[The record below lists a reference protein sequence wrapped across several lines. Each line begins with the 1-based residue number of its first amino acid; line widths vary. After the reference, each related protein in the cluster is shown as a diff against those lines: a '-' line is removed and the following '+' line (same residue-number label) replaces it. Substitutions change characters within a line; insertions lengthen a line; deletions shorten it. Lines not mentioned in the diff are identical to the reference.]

1 MQCRVD
7 GCGRDA
13 QYKTAQLCQMHYFR
27 MRRNGSVAKKLSSRQ
42 QRIITPNG
50 YVRIFEPGHALADKG
65 GYVFEHRQV
74 MWAIAGSDC
83 RPCELC
89 GKAETWATCHVDHK
103 DDDRQNNAEG
113 NLRILCRGCNVKR
126 GFRPESYESRSQVGL
141 IEFEGRR
148 DTATNWARDPRVKV
162 SGHTILRRKAAGMS
176 DFDALFAPKLTHNG
190 KAKFRAWVSELK
202 RATA

>member
-74 MWAIAGSDC
+74 MWAIAGFDC

-89 GKAETWATCHVDHK
+89 GKAEPGQPAMSITRTMIARTMPRETSEFSAVAAT
-103 DDDRQNNAEG
+103 
-113 NLRILCRGCNVKR
+113 
-126 GFRPESYESRSQVGL
+126 
-141 IEFEGRR
+141 
-148 DTATNWARDPRVKV
+148 
-162 SGHTILRRKAAGMS
+162 
-176 DFDALFAPKLTHNG
+176 
-190 KAKFRAWVSELK
+190 
-202 RATA
+202 

>member
-74 MWAIAGSDC
+74 MWAIAGLTAGRASC
-83 RPCELC
+83 AGRLRPGQPAMSITRTMIARTMLR
-89 GKAETWATCHVDHK
+89 ETSEFSAVAAT
-103 DDDRQNNAEG
+103 
-113 NLRILCRGCNVKR
+113 
-126 GFRPESYESRSQVGL
+126 
-141 IEFEGRR
+141 
-148 DTATNWARDPRVKV
+148 
-162 SGHTILRRKAAGMS
+162 
-176 DFDALFAPKLTHNG
+176 
-190 KAKFRAWVSELK
+190 
-202 RATA
+202 